1 MTIKEQKWLMH
12 VMDKIGCL
20 EEFNLTFVP
29 SVHDI
34 PLKRQ
39 LWDYIK
45 ATFSVRGFIGIFGYR
60 NRRKEKFSQA
70 PGTPIKDEY
79 WDCIGK
85 KLNDAF
91 QELLV
96 HKLGRVILLMK
107 KWRAYEKFIN
117 NVNEVNTC
125 KKQASFSSR
134 EIQLLNHWTGMLPN
148 LGCFTAYEVRSI
160 SLFLRQSN
168 NSFEWQGSPEGIG
181 YWIDVFA
188 KIDKI
193 INRLE

>member
-1 MTIKEQKWLMH
+1 MTIEEQKWLMH

-20 EEFNLTFVP
+20 EEFNLTFAP
-29 SVHDI
+29 SMHDI

-79 WDCIGK
+79 WDGIGE

-91 QELLV
+91 QELLA
-96 HKLGRVILLMK
+96 HKVGRVILLMK
-107 KWRAYEKFIN
+107 KLGVYEKFIN
-117 NVNEVNTC
+117 NVNKVNTC
-125 KKQASFSSR
+125 SKQESFSSK
-134 EIQLLNHWTGMLPN
+134 EIQYLNLWRGMLSSY
-148 LGCFTAYEVRSI
+148 GCFTGDEVRSI
-160 SLFLRQSN
+160 SFFLRLSDH
-168 NSFEWQGSPEGIG
+168 SFEWQSSPEGIG
-181 YWIDVFA
+181 YWLDVFG
-188 KIDKI
+188 KIDRI
-193 INRLE
+193 ISRLE